1 MRIELK
7 SAATAELKMI
17 LNEMDGLIFTIIPF
31 VSYVCG
37 AIIKEIILWD
47 KYSSSTQSQSRD
59 LLIQDS
65 ITF

>member
-1 MRIELK
+1 MKIELN

-17 LNEMDGLIFTIIPF
+17 LNEVDGMIFTIIPF

-47 KYSSSTQSQSRD
+47 KYSSSAQPHGRGA
-59 LLIQDS
+59 LIPDS